1 MSIFTDDDNTF
12 TGLFFQ
18 DHLMKSSFAS
28 YPEIIFIDATYKL
41 NELRMP
47 LYLMLV
53 VDGNGQS
60 EIVMVFI
67 TAVETEIA
75 ITNLVQTFKTNNPR
89 WAETRVVMTDKDLTS
104 RAVFQQE
111 FPAASLHICLF
122 HVLRSFRREITCEKL
137 GLRSGERDHAL
148 ELMTKLAYSKSESEY
163 DDHYQSLL
171 ESGLKSV
178 INYYNSNWHP
188 VRREWVECFKSADF
202 TLGENTN
209 NRLECITAKVKSVCS
224 KYVSLSKFFDQF
236 FAVLTC
242 LRNERD
248 HATIMAL
255 VKKRVIVSDN
265 SDDEEYA
272 RVLTPYAFKLVC
284 KQKEQRMKVK
294 IAEDGTVN
302 SSAGLLLV
310 TAESCQC
317 SFWNTMHLP
326 CKHIFA
332 VREQKSLPVFSSA
345 VIAER
350 WKTNYLQEAFN
361 QKISPELKD
370 SFQVNSRQGAC

>member
-1 MSIFTDDDNTF
+1 MLIFTDDNNVL

-18 DHLMKSSFAS
+18 DRLMKTTFAS
-28 YPEIIFIDATYKL
+28 YPEIIFVDATYKL

-67 TAVETEIA
+67 TAIETEIA
-75 ITNLVQTFKTNNPR
+75 INNLVQSFKANNPQ
-89 WAETRVVMTDKDLTS
+89 WKETKVIMTDKDLNS
-104 RAVFQQE
+104 RAVFRQE
-111 FPAASLHICLF
+111 FPTASLYICLF

-178 INYYNSNWHP
+178 IAYHNSNWHP
-188 VRREWVECFKSADF
+188 IRCEWVECLKSADF

-209 NRLECITAKVKSVCS
+209 NRLESINAKVKSVCS

-248 HATIMAL
+248 HATIMSL
-255 VKKRVIVSDN
+255 VKKRVIISDN
-265 SDDEEYA
+265 SSDEQYA
-272 RVLTPYAFKLVC
+272 QVLTPYAFNLVC
-284 KQKEQRMKVK
+284 KQQEKMTKVK
-294 IAEDGTVN
+294 IADDGTVN
-302 SSAGLLLV
+302 SSVGALSV
-310 TAESCQC
+310 TPESCQC
-317 SFWNTMHLP
+317 RFFMTMKLP

-332 VREQKSLPVFSSA
+332 VREQTGLPLFSSS

-350 WKTNYLQEAFN
+350 WKTSYLQEAFDRKESN
-361 QKISPELKD
+361 ELND
-370 SFQVNSRQGAC
+370 TFQVSGM

>member
-137 GLRSGERDHAL
+137 GLRSGEHDHAL

-209 NRLECITAKVKSVCS
+209 NRLECINAKVKSVCS

-265 SDDEEYA
+265 CDDEEYA

-332 VREQKSLPVFSSA
+332 VREQNHYQCSA
-345 VIAER
+345 V
-350 WKTNYLQEAFN
+350 L
-361 QKISPELKD
+361 S
-370 SFQVNSRQGAC
+370 

>member
-1 MSIFTDDDNTF
+1 MLIFTDDNNVL

-18 DHLMKSSFAS
+18 DRLMKTTFAS
-28 YPEIIFIDATYKL
+28 YPEIIFVDATYKL

-67 TAVETEIA
+67 TAIETEIA
-75 ITNLVQTFKTNNPR
+75 INNLVQSFKANNPQ
-89 WAETRVVMTDKDLTS
+89 WKETKVIMTDKDLNS
-104 RAVFQQE
+104 RAVFRQE
-111 FPAASLHICLF
+111 FPTASLHICLF

-178 INYYNSNWHP
+178 IAYYNSNWHP
-188 VRREWVECFKSADF
+188 IRCEWVECLKSADF

-209 NRLECITAKVKSVCS
+209 NRLESINAKVKSVCS

-248 HATIMAL
+248 HATIMSL
-255 VKKRVIVSDN
+255 VKKRVIISDN
-265 SDDEEYA
+265 SSDEQYA
-272 RVLTPYAFKLVC
+272 QVLTPYAFNLVC
-284 KQKEQRMKVK
+284 KQQEKMTKVK
-294 IAEDGTVN
+294 IADDGTVN
-302 SSAGLLLV
+302 SSVGALSV
-310 TAESCQC
+310 TPESCQC
-317 SFWNTMHLP
+317 RFFMTMKLP
-326 CKHIFA
+326 CKHIIA
-332 VREQKSLPVFSSA
+332 VREQTGLPLFSSS

-350 WKTNYLQEAFN
+350 WKTSYLQEAFDRKESN
-361 QKISPELKD
+361 ELND
-370 SFQVNSRQGAC
+370 TFQVSGM